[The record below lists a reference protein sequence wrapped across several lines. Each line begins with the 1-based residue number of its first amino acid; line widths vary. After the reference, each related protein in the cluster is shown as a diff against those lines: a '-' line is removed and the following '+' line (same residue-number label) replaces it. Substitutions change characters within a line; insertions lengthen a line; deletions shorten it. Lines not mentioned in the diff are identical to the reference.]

1 MISVTEASPEPT
13 QTKCM
18 ILTSQRSG
26 SVFLQKYLQSHPEIC
41 CHGEVLLGLGG
52 PAGCEPPSILNR
64 HRRARLAWAWVFSG
78 AAIFPNRVIDRTLD
92 SSPESGAVAFRG
104 MYNQLQRKSIVD
116 HLLRVQGLKIIHLM
130 RDNLLRQY
138 VSRKQMHHRYNLHGK
153 GSAHTSKPI
162 KLKAISICPSAAIAE
177 MTFMARSREKLH
189 QAFEDNGNEILTL
202 HYEQL
207 LDGGTVDEADRKQL
221 CEFLSVRDF
230 EMTSDLVKM
239 SKASLEDVV
248 ENFDDVKAA
257 VQASEFANLLTSSE
271 PVLA

>member
-1 MISVTEASPEPT
+1 
-13 QTKCM
+13 M

-64 HRRARLAWAWVFSG
+64 HRRARLAWAWLFSG
-78 AAIFPNRVIDRTLD
+78 AAIFPNRVIDRTLN

-162 KLKAISICPSAAIAE
+162 KLSAIPISPAAALAE

-189 QAFEDNGNEILTL
+189 QAFEENGNDILTL

-207 LDGGTVDEADRKQL
+207 LGGGTVDETDRKRL
-221 CEFLSVRDF
+221 CMFLSVRDM

-239 SKASLEDVV
+239 SQAPLEDMV
-248 ENFDDVKAA
+248 ENFDDLRTA
-257 VQASEFANLLTSSE
+257 VQASEFTDFLIHSE
-271 PVLA
+271 PALA

>member
-1 MISVTEASPEPT
+1 MNSVTETTDRP
-13 QTKCM
+13 QTKCL

-26 SVFLQKYLQSHPEIC
+26 SVFLQKYLHSHPEIC

-52 PAGCEPPSILNR
+52 PAGSEPPGFLNH

-78 AAIFPNRVIDRTLD
+78 AAMFPNHVIDRTLD

-104 MYNQLQRKSIVD
+104 MYNQLQRKSIVN
-116 HLLRVQGLKIIHLM
+116 HLLQVQGLKIIHLM
-130 RDNLLRQY
+130 RDDLLRQY

-162 KLKAISICPSAAIAE
+162 KLNAIPISPAAALAE

-189 QAFEDNGNEILTL
+189 KAFEDNGNEILTL
-202 HYEQL
+202 HYERL
-207 LDGGTVDEADRKQL
+207 LGGGMVDEADRKTL
-221 CEFLSVRDF
+221 CEFLSVRDV

-239 SKASLEDVV
+239 SQARLEDMV
-248 ENFDDVKAA
+248 ENFDDLRTA
-257 VQASEFANLLTSSE
+257 VQASEFADFLIQSE
-271 PVLA
+271 PTLA